1 VETNIVGLGLGITDR
16 FRDYVE
22 EKSEKLGNLADRALA
37 FTVKVSRHHD
47 KSGKPGEDRV
57 ELSLVGPGPLVR
69 AEASG
74 SDKYVAFD
82 LAIAK
87 ILEQVRRSKDRKK
100 VHRGKGRTPLRAAS
114 EQGFANAA
122 LQAAPVDVLER
133 VQTGSIDVVDGRA
146 DEQEDEYC
154 PVVIREKEFPAEWMT
169 VDEAVDRM
177 ELVGHDFFLF
187 IDARTDQPSVVYR
200 RKGWDY
206 GVIELVDEAAK
217 AKGA

>member
-22 EKSEKLGNLADRALA
+22 EKSEKLGALADRALA
-37 FTVKVSRHHD
+37 FDVKVSRHHD

-57 ELSLVGPGPLVR
+57 ELTLVGPGPLVR

-87 ILEQVRRSKDRKK
+87 ILERVRRSKDRKK

-114 EQGFANAA
+114 EQGFANAG
-122 LQAAPVDVLER
+122 LQAASVDVLER
-133 VQTGSIDVVDGRA
+133 VQTGSVDVVGTSEDT
-146 DEQEDEYC
+146 DEEDYS

-206 GVIELVDEAAK
+206 GVIELVAETAK
-217 AKGA
+217 AANG